1 MVLEFLGQSEIIIF
15 FAVFVIFIIIAYK
28 LVKFAFK
35 AFIIGLAAAL
45 FPIFG
50 NFFLDLSIEITL
62 FNIFWFALTGIGL
75 FILYS
80 IIKTGWKF
88 LKAITWPFR
97 RARGP
102 GKKKSK

>member
-1 MVLEFLGQSEIIIF
+1 MVLEFLGQTEIIVFFLIF
-15 FAVFVIFIIIAYK
+15 VVFIIIAYK
-28 LVKFAFK
+28 LVKFVFR

-50 NFFLDLSIEITL
+50 NFFLGMNIDITL
-62 FNIFWFALTGIGL
+62 FNVFWFALTGIGL

-80 IIKTGWKF
+80 ILKTGWKF
-88 LKAITWPFR
+88 LKIVAWPFR
-97 RARGP
+97 KAR